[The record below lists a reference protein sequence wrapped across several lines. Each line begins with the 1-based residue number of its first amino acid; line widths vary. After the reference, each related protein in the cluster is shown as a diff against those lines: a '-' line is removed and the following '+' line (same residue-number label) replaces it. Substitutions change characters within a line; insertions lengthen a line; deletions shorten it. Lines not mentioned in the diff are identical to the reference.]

1 MPDSL
6 SASLPVY
13 PVPRFAPAGFFRFAC
28 YRHGAVPAR
37 TKAWRARWNFQRK
50 RLRSRFEFA

>member
-37 TKAWRARWNFQRK
+37 TKAWRAR
-50 RLRSRFEFA
+50 